1 MIIVFQDDG
10 TVLVLE
16 TEAQANYEYE
26 AIDVENG
33 EYTFLDER
41 GCVLKPVFPPPSKKK
56 VLFFFSV
63 TTTAPFALERTAER
77 REDLLAILRRGEL
90 PIEEGPTAIR
100 TLDNLRSAAPLLF
113 TA

>member
-10 TVLVLE
+10 TVRVLD
-16 TEAQANYEYE
+16 TEVEANYEYE

-41 GCVLKPVFPPPSKKK
+41 GCVLKPVFRQTPKKK

-63 TTTAPFALERTAER
+63 TTAGPFELEPTSEK
-77 REDLLAILRRGEL
+77 REDLLARLRRGEI
-90 PIEEGPTAIR
+90 PVEEGPSGI
-100 TLDNLRSAAPLLF
+100 
-113 TA
+113 